1 MESPLAPLRFVAALA
16 RIDELGGSMS
26 TEQQSELSV
35 WALGDYH
42 TFAKETVWGL
52 GPELVAACGIS
63 AGDRVLDVAA
73 GTGNVAIR
81 AAEAGATVV
90 ASDPTEENFAA
101 GRREARERGV
111 QLEWVRADAQS
122 LPFDDG
128 EFDVVT
134 SCLGAIFAPD
144 HQAVAD
150 ELVRVCRPGGTIG
163 MINFTP
169 ESLAA
174 ELFGMYERYAPS
186 PPGSLPPIAWGSE
199 GHVRELFGD
208 RVEALELTRKDYF
221 ERAESPREYV
231 DLFTRTFGPT
241 IAIRAAL
248 ADEPERLAAF
258 DRESL
263 EFATRARS
271 GPEGG
276 AAEYRYEYLLVLAET
291 SR

>member
-1 MESPLAPLRFVAALA
+1 
-16 RIDELGGSMS
+16 MS
-26 TEQQSELSV
+26 TDQQSAELPM

-42 TFAKETVWGL
+42 AFAKETVWGL
-52 GPELVAACGIS
+52 GPELVAACEIS

-90 ASDPTEENFAA
+90 ASDLTTANFAA

-111 QLEWVRADAQS
+111 ELEWVEADAQS
-122 LPFDDG
+122 LPFGDG

-134 SCLGAIFAPD
+134 SCLGAIFAPE

-169 ESLAA
+169 EGLAGR
-174 ELFGMYERYAPS
+174 LFGTFERHAPS
-186 PPGSLPPIAWGSE
+186 PPGSLPPTMWGSE
-199 GHVRELFGD
+199 DHVRELFGG
-208 RVEALELTRKDYF
+208 RVATLDLMR
-221 ERAESPREYV
+221 REYV
-231 DLFTRTFGPT
+231 ETATSPRDYLDLFTRTFGPT
-241 IAIRAAL
+241 IALRAML
-248 ADEPERLAAF
+248 GDEPAHLAAF
-258 DRESL
+258 DEEFL
-263 EFATRARS
+263 QFATSASS
-271 GPEGG
+271 GPPDGP
-276 AAEYRYEYLLVLAET
+276 AAYRYEYLLVVAET